1 MKNLRFLDGLQGKW
15 LGGVSRRSSSLDFR
29 SCLIGD
35 LVAFRIILKQ
45 FKFWKWEHVKGEE
58 TRTLL
63 VLLSSFGSKICSE
76 GHVTLKKKRSS
87 LSNPSEGEEGLLG
100 ELFFF
105 KVCTLP
111 FTITPSISWIHIPV
125 CFSNW
130 TWKLVLGDVIVEIP
144 KLIPAWQN
152 DYPKKRGGYFNINWA
167 DFMQNYFLIL
177 KKSA

>member
-76 GHVTLKKKRSS
+76 GHVTL
-87 LSNPSEGEEGLLG
+87 LG

-125 CFSNW
+125 CFSNL
-130 TWKLVLGDVIVEIP
+130 TWKLVLGDIIVEIP